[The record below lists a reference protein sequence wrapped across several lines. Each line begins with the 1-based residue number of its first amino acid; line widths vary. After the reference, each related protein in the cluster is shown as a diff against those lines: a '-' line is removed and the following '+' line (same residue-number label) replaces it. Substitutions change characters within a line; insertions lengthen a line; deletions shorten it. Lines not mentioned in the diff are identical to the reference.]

1 MHFLTLLYKNDYEWH
16 FMNGSEISLKTMIK
30 IWNFIP
36 LLLLWLLKWI
46 EELNKVLVSNSVCE
60 KHRRYKAF
68 QIKMKNG
75 NFKCERKIRRCGNN
89 LFKITLV
96 YRNRMKKS
104 DDKISFSFQLWP
116 FIIRKYKKIYYFYT
130 VLWFLIVPY
139 QNLII
144 LAKGFCS
151 RQGR

>member
-1 MHFLTLLYKNDYEWH
+1 MHFLTKLYKNDYERH
-16 FMNGSEISLKTMIK
+16 FMNCSEISLKTMIK

-46 EELNKVLVSNSVCE
+46 EELNKVLVSNRVCE

-96 YRNRMKKS
+96 YRVRMKKIRRWS
-104 DDKISFSFQLWP
+104 QFFISTLALYYQQLPKKCLGSAHKVLKFQVKNRKLPGVDQKIIQCW
-116 FIIRKYKKIYYFYT
+116 
-130 VLWFLIVPY
+130 
-139 QNLII
+139 
-144 LAKGFCS
+144 
-151 RQGR
+151 